1 MLLVVYKELLEKM
14 YNKYNKA
21 NTVRVIVDYDIPV
34 DSKSN
39 EFKALNEVL
48 RYILSW

>member
-1 MLLVVYKELLEKM
+1 M
-14 YNKYNKA
+14 YNKYNEEYTA
-21 NTVRVIVDYDIPV
+21 RVLVDYDIPV